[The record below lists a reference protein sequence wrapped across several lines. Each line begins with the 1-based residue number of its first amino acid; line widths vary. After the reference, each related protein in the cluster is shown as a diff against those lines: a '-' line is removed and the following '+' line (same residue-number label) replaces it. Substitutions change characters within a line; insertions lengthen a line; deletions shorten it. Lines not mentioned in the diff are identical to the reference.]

1 MSQELLQ
8 NLIRQSDKLTSE
20 ELLQLVNYLTAKE
33 QRSDLANSPRRKLSE
48 FKGRA
53 PYPLVGEDAQAWVSR
68 TRQEATE
75 ERDQLLGQHDKG

>member
-8 NLIRQSDKLTSE
+8 NLISQSDQLTAE
-20 ELLQLVNYLTAKE
+20 ELLHLVSYLTTRT
-33 QRSDLANSPRRKLSE
+33 QRSNLSNRPRRKLSE

-53 PYPLVGEDAQAWVSR
+53 PYPVVGEDAQAWVSR

-75 ERDQLLGQHDKG
+75 QREQLLGQHVKG